1 MLSSGTRIGPTRILS
16 WLGEGSTGQSY
27 RCEATEGEDRGSL
40 LYVKLI
46 PREIS
51 EKNGFEDFFQQ
62 ECQTLEQLE
71 GTGIWPIRSF
81 GIMKWKHWVAY
92 EWLEGES
99 VSCSPVNPDGEAESS
114 QVRSV
119 RSLADLMEL
128 APEKLTPPLLL
139 AFMIDLHRGI
149 YRIHQSGIA
158 HGNLKP
164 SNVLVRLNEAGGGEA
179 WVTELGFWRL
189 VKFRSIGMEEP
200 SSPEVSHLNQ
210 DGLISLEEGAR
221 YRPTGV
227 SERDMPEGSWDIS
240 AFGNLVQWA
249 IGLADQNSQNWTEWK
264 AWAKRASDNGQPD
277 AFPSVAHSMQ
287 ALPGIGDISQY
298 GVKMEEVSEELKL
311 DLEALKAK
319 REREWALSEK
329 QGNLRFRRN
338 MTGLASL
345 LFLAMHLFSS
355 VYLFFQ
361 PAPWTEYSLEDNAD
375 SYQLGAGLWSG
386 DAWGIVPSAYDE
398 NGEGGQDV
406 VGKWER
412 EDGLFKLSFRR
423 FKKINDKE
431 SGKKLWQFIGTGS
444 TTPDDY
450 VVWHDYLLYDRS
462 REALILVKRVNED
475 DVFIPGREGTRP
487 VMLYP
492 EQRIK
497 KSGRKIES
505 AEIAFF
511 REDEGGVSWTL
522 FFGLG
527 FLLAC
532 SIYWREVI
540 KLNAEQVKS
549 VE

>member
-92 EWLEGES
+92 EWLEGKS
-99 VSCSPVNPDGEAESS
+99 VSCPPVNPDEGAESS
-114 QVRSV
+114 PARSV

-128 APEKLTPPLLL
+128 APEKLTPSLLL

-200 SSPEVSHLNQ
+200 TSPEVSHLNQ

-221 YRPTGV
+221 YRPAGV

-249 IGLADQNSQNWTEWK
+249 IGLADQDSQNWTEWK
-264 AWAKRASDNGQPD
+264 AWAKRASGNGQPG

-287 ALPGIGDISQY
+287 ALPGIGDISEY
-298 GVKMEEVSEELKL
+298 GVKMEEISEELKL

-329 QGNLRFRRN
+329 LGNLRFRRN

-345 LFLAMHLFSS
+345 LFLAMYLFSS
-355 VYLFFQ
+355 IYLFFQ
-361 PAPWTEYSLEDNAD
+361 PAPWIEYSLEDNAD

-431 SGKKLWQFIGTGS
+431 SGKKLWQFIGSGS

-497 KSGRKIES
+497 KSVRKIES

-532 SIYWREVI
+532 SIYGREVI
-540 KLNAEQVKS
+540 KLKVEQVKS